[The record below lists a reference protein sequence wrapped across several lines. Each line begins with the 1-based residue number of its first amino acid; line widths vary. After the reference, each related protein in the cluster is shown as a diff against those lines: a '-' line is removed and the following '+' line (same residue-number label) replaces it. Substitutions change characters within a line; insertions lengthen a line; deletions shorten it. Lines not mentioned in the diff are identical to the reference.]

1 MFQGAQTPQQD
12 SIVSKRQ
19 NPQIVGISIF
29 LDLHTDAGGGVGTS
43 TRACSCACSTPSYQL
58 ASSTRCSALP
68 GDPHPLHH
76 DHCPPHH
83 CPPHHCPPHLPPFHP
98 PSPHPHLII
107 VLLLLCLLH
116 LHLYLSLSSSSPL
129 LFQPVVMTL
138 NFHHWT
144 NISQATNK
152 KKGKGIPAICLTKS
166 AVHFKDTIGFVFFC

>member
-1 MFQGAQTPQQD
+1 M
-12 SIVSKRQ
+12 I
-19 NPQIVGISIF
+19 GISIF

-68 GDPHPLHH
+68 GDPHPLYHH
-76 DHCPPHH
+76 HCPLYNHHHPLYHHH
-83 CPPHHCPPHLPPFHP
+83 CPPHP

-107 VLLLLCLLH
+107 ILLLLLLCLLP
-116 LHLYLSLSSSSPL
+116 LHFYVSLSSSSPL
-129 LFQPVVMTL
+129 LFHVMTL

-152 KKGKGIPAICLTKS
+152 KKGKEIPAICLTKS

>member
-1 MFQGAQTPQQD
+1 M
-12 SIVSKRQ
+12 I
-19 NPQIVGISIF
+19 GISIF

-68 GDPHPLHH
+68 GDPHPLYH
-76 DHCPPHH
+76 HH
-83 CPPHHCPPHLPPFHP
+83 CPPHP

-107 VLLLLCLLH
+107 VLLLLLLCLLP
-116 LHLYLSLSSSSPL
+116 LHLYISLSSSSPL
-129 LFQPVVMTL
+129 LFQHVVMTL

-152 KKGKGIPAICLTKS
+152 KKGKEIPAICLTKS